1 MDYIVLIAYGFAFGL
16 FAAVPIGPVNLLCI
30 RRTLEL
36 GPLYGFVS
44 GLGATC
50 GDMLFAIALGFGLTA
65 VKQFIAG
72 FSFPLQLIGGLLLV
86 SIGVRTYFAKPVS
99 KLEVR
104 VAANENGKRPATFAS
119 SMAST
124 FALTIS
130 NPAAPI
136 LFVGVFSLLSGRL
149 GNNPSFIAT
158 SVVLI
163 GVLAGSVTWWAT
175 LATGVGLLHAR
186 FTDNVVRTINKVS
199 GFAIACF
206 GIAILGHL
214 VFGRLF

>member
-1 MDYIVLIAYGFAFGL
+1 MDYIVLIVYGFVFGL

-36 GPLYGFVS
+36 GSLYGFVA

-50 GDMLFAIALGFGLTA
+50 GDTLFAIALGFGLTA
-65 VKQFIAG
+65 VRQLIAG

-104 VAANENGKRPATFAS
+104 VAANENGKRPATLAG

-130 NPAAPI
+130 NPGPPI
-136 LFVGVFSLLSGRL
+136 FFVGVFAWLSGRL
-149 GNNPSFIAT
+149 GNNPGFIAT
-158 SVVLI
+158 SIVLI
-163 GVLAGSVTWWAT
+163 GVIAGSVTWWAT

-186 FTDNVVRTINKVS
+186 FTDSVVRTINKVS

-214 VFGRLF
+214 VFDRLF